1 MKAERDDDITQN
13 PRRRAFPWVNL
24 LVAAGIFLVVVFFW
38 FKEESPPSAADLASP
53 AVALPQPIP
62 PQEVIPVT
70 PDIPRT
76 VPAPGTG
83 DASAEVQPEQP
94 AAAPKA
100 PSEDEADKLLLGQ
113 LDQLGFAEDL
123 AALLPR
129 THSLFTSAA
138 VLDGMSRG
146 KLQRKLLPVSKL
158 DKPFT
163 VEGEGELLYM
173 SSDSY
178 RRYDELVAGISA
190 VNTEAVVKTF
200 HKVRPLYEWAFG
212 GIGLEDDDFDN
223 AVIRTLDQVLATPE
237 LERQLALKQ
246 KSVMYLYAEPELE
259 ALSPL
264 QKQLLRMGPENVR
277 KVKAQAEAIRSG
289 LLAE

>member
-1 MKAERDDDITQN
+1 MKAERDDDTGENQG
-13 PRRRAFPWVNL
+13 RRTFPWVNL
-24 LVAAGIFLVVVFFW
+24 IVAAGIVLVVAYFW
-38 FKEESPPSAADLASP
+38 FQEESPPAAGELASP
-53 AVALPQPIP
+53 SVALPQPIT

-76 VPAPGTG
+76 VSTPRATEASVEVAAEEPAVP
-83 DASAEVQPEQP
+83 
-94 AAAPKA
+94 
-100 PSEDEADKLLLGQ
+100 PSEEEGDELLMGQ
-113 LDQLGFAEDL
+113 LGELGFTSEVAS
-123 AALLPR
+123 LLPKS
-129 THSLFTSAA
+129 HPLFTSAA

-158 DKPFT
+158 DEPFA

-173 SSDSY
+173 SSQGY
-178 RRYDELVAGISA
+178 RRYDELVTGLSA
-190 VNTEAVVKTF
+190 VNTETVVQTF

-212 GIGLEDDDFDN
+212 GIGLEVDDFDN

-246 KSVMYLYAEPELE
+246 KSVMFLYAEPELE

-264 QKQLLRMGPENVR
+264 QKQLLRMGPDNIR
-277 KVKAQAEAIRSG
+277 KLKAQAESLRAA